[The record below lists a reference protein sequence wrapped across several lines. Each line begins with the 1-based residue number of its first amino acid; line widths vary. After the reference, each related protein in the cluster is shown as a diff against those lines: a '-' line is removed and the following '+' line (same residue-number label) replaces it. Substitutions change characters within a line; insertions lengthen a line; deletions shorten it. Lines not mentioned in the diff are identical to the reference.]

1 MYRAL
6 LIMQAMS
13 KENITDSCN
22 GTAFARWYSSRLP
35 KNNGIL
41 DLEVLRISLLEIDR
55 SDSDAW
61 RIMDFDSNRDEFLEL
76 YSGRRPKILEIS
88 TGQAMEL
95 STVFCQ
101 EMLDEVYVYTAG
113 LHG

>member
-1 MYRAL
+1 
-6 LIMQAMS
+6 MS
-13 KENITDSCN
+13 PENLTDSCN
-22 GTAFARWYSSRLP
+22 GTAFAHWNSSPLP
-35 KNNGIL
+35 KTNGIL
-41 DLEVLRISLLEIDR
+41 DLETLRISLLEIDR

-101 EMLDEVYVYTAG
+101 EMLNEVYVYTSG